1 MNNIKK
7 PIVIVGSGFGGI
19 NAALNLRKINPNF
32 SILVIDIK
40 TQFEF
45 KPLLYEV
52 FSNEIKSWE
61 VNPSFNS
68 IYSNSGI
75 TFIRNQVNLIN
86 FDKNLLILQDN
97 LKVEFEYL
105 ILSTGS
111 SPNDFSI
118 KGVKEYCSF
127 FSTNKDQSNLK
138 KNLDQ
143 TISFDTNNKIFI
155 IGAGPSGVELACK
168 VSDLYK
174 SKFEVIIVEQTSE
187 ILQNSKT
194 FNKEEAEKTIEKKNI
209 NLMKNHSVIEITD
222 EQILLS
228 NNLNQVEKFPYFEVI
243 WTAGIKP
250 NLPEFNKQIQTIN
263 SKIFNKEE
271 AEKTIEK
278 KNINLMKN
286 YSVAEIN
293 DEQILLSNNLNQVES
308 FRYFNV
314 IWTAGIRPNL
324 PEFNQQIQTIN
335 NKILI
340 NNNLQLQDHPNIF
353 ALGDISQIKNNNN
366 YPVTAQVAMQQGQH
380 VATNLKLLINNQKLL
395 PFKFND
401 NGEMMS
407 LGIGEASISGL
418 GFTFSGK
425 LAYDLRRI
433 IYASKMPK
441 IGKGLKSTTSWFL
454 EKKSIF
460 KGIL

>member
-7 PIVIVGSGFGGI
+7 PIVIVGSGFGGV
-19 NAALNLRKINPNF
+19 NAALHLKKNNPDL
-32 SILVIDIK
+32 SILVIDSK

-52 FSNEIKSWE
+52 FSDEIKSWE
-61 VNPSFNS
+61 VNPSFDS

-75 TFIRNQVNLIN
+75 TFIRNHVKFIDL
-86 FDKNLLILQDN
+86 DKNCLTLQDD
-97 LKVEFEYL
+97 LEVQFKYL
-105 ILSTGS
+105 VLSTGS

-118 KGVKEYCSF
+118 KGVRKYCSF
-127 FSTNKDQSNLK
+127 FNTNKDQLNLK
-138 KNLDQ
+138 KRLDKN
-143 TISFDTNNKIFI
+143 ISVGKSNKIFI
-155 IGAGPSGVELACK
+155 IGAGPSGVELSCK

-174 SKFEVIIVEQTSE
+174 SKFEIYIIEKTSE
-187 ILQNSKT
+187 ILN
-194 FNKEEAEKTIEKKNI
+194 
-209 NLMKNHSVIEITD
+209 
-222 EQILLS
+222 
-228 NNLNQVEKFPYFEVI
+228 
-243 WTAGIKP
+243 
-250 NLPEFNKQIQTIN
+250 N

-286 YSVAEIN
+286 YSVVEIN
-293 DEQILLSNNLNQVES
+293 DEQILLSNNLNQVEK
-308 FRYFNV
+308 FPYFDV
-314 IWTAGIRPNL
+314 IWTAGIKPNL
-324 PEFNQQIQTIN
+324 PEFNQQIQKIN

-340 NNNLQLQDHPNIF
+340 NNNLQIQNYPNIF
-353 ALGDISQIKNNNN
+353 VLGDISQVNSNNS
-366 YPVTAQVAMQQGQH
+366 YPVTAQVAMQQGEH
-380 VATNLKLLINNQKLL
+380 VALNLKLLINNEKLL

-418 GFTFSGK
+418 GLTFSGK

-433 IYASKMPK
+433 IYAAKMPK
-441 IGKGLKSTTSWFL
+441 LGKSLKSTTSWFL

>member
-7 PIVIVGSGFGGI
+7 PIVIVGSGFGGV
-19 NAALNLRKINPNF
+19 NAALHLRKNNPDC
-32 SILVIDIK
+32 SILVIDSK

-52 FSNEIKSWE
+52 LSDEIKSWE
-61 VNPSFNS
+61 VNPSFDS

-75 TFIRNQVNLIN
+75 TFIRNHVKLID
-86 FDKNLLILQDN
+86 FDKHFLTLQDD
-97 LKVEFEYL
+97 LKVQFEYL
-105 ILSTGS
+105 VLSTGS

-118 KGVKEYCSF
+118 KGVREYCSF
-127 FSTNKDQSNLK
+127 FNTNKDQLNLK
-138 KNLDQ
+138 KRLDK
-143 TISFDTNNKIFI
+143 TISVGKSNKIFI
-155 IGAGPSGVELACK
+155 IGAGPSGVELSCK

-174 SKFEVIIVEQTSE
+174 SKFEVNIVEKTSE
-187 ILQNSKT
+187 ILNNSKI
-194 FNKEEAEKTIEKKNI
+194 FNREEAEKTIAKKHI
-209 NLMKNHSVIEITD
+209 NLMKNYSVVEIND
-222 EQILLS
+222 EEILLS
-228 NNLNQVEKFPYFEVI
+228 NNLNQIEKFSYFDVI

-250 NLPEFNKQIQTIN
+250 NLPEFN
-263 SKIFNKEE
+263 
-271 AEKTIEK
+271 
-278 KNINLMKN
+278 
-286 YSVAEIN
+286 
-293 DEQILLSNNLNQVES
+293 
-308 FRYFNV
+308 
-314 IWTAGIRPNL
+314 
-324 PEFNQQIQTIN
+324 QQIQQIN

-340 NNNLQLQDHPNIF
+340 NKNLQLHDYPNIF
-353 ALGDISQIKNNNN
+353 VIGDISQIEATNN
-366 YPVTAQVAMQQGQH
+366 YPVTAQVAMQQGEH
-380 VATNLKLLINNQKLL
+380 VALNLKLLINNEKLL

-418 GFTFSGK
+418 GLTFSGK

-441 IGKGLKSTTSWFL
+441 IEKSLKSTTSWFL

>member
-7 PIVIVGSGFGGI
+7 PIVIVGSGFGGV
-19 NAALNLRKINPNF
+19 NAALHLRKNNPDF
-32 SILVIDIK
+32 SILVIDSK

-52 FSNEIKSWE
+52 FSDEIKSWE
-61 VNPSFNS
+61 VNPSFDS

-75 TFIRNQVNLIN
+75 TFIRNHVKLID
-86 FDKNLLILQDN
+86 FDKNFLTLQDD
-97 LKVEFEYL
+97 LKVQFEYL
-105 ILSTGS
+105 VLSTGS

-118 KGVKEYCSF
+118 KGVREYCSF
-127 FSTNKDQSNLK
+127 FNTNKDQLNLK
-138 KNLDQ
+138 KRLDK
-143 TISFDTNNKIFI
+143 TISVGKSNKIFI
-155 IGAGPSGVELACK
+155 IGAGPSGVELSCK

-174 SKFEVIIVEQTSE
+174 SKFEVNIVEKTSE
-187 ILQNSKT
+187 ILNNSKI
-194 FNKEEAEKTIEKKNI
+194 FNREEAEKTIAKKNI
-209 NLMKNHSVIEITD
+209 NLMKNYSVVEIND

-228 NNLNQVEKFPYFEVI
+228 NNLNQIEKFSYFDVI

-250 NLPEFNKQIQTIN
+250 NLPEFN
-263 SKIFNKEE
+263 
-271 AEKTIEK
+271 
-278 KNINLMKN
+278 
-286 YSVAEIN
+286 
-293 DEQILLSNNLNQVES
+293 
-308 FRYFNV
+308 
-314 IWTAGIRPNL
+314 
-324 PEFNQQIQTIN
+324 QQIQKIN

-340 NNNLQLQDHPNIF
+340 NNNLQLNDYPNIF
-353 ALGDISQIKNNNN
+353 VLGDISQVESNNS
-366 YPVTAQVAMQQGQH
+366 YPVTAQVAMQQGEH
-380 VATNLKLLINNQKLL
+380 VALNLKLLINNEKLL

-418 GFTFSGK
+418 GLTFSGK

-441 IGKGLKSTTSWFL
+441 IGKSLKSTTSWFL

>member
-7 PIVIVGSGFGGI
+7 PIVIVGSGFGGV
-19 NAALNLRKINPNF
+19 NAALHLRKNNPDF
-32 SILVIDIK
+32 SILVIDSK

-52 FSNEIKSWE
+52 FSDEIKSWE
-61 VNPSFNS
+61 VNPSFDS

-75 TFIRNQVNLIN
+75 TFIRNHVKLID
-86 FDKNLLILQDN
+86 FDKNFLTLQDD
-97 LKVEFEYL
+97 LKVQFEYL
-105 ILSTGS
+105 VLSTGS

-118 KGVKEYCSF
+118 KGVREYCSF
-127 FSTNKDQSNLK
+127 FNTNKDQLNLK
-138 KNLDQ
+138 KRLDK
-143 TISFDTNNKIFI
+143 TISVGKSNKIFI
-155 IGAGPSGVELACK
+155 IGAGPSGVELSCK

-174 SKFEVIIVEQTSE
+174 SKFEVNIVEKTSE
-187 ILQNSKT
+187 ILNNSKI
-194 FNKEEAEKTIEKKNI
+194 FNREEAEKTIAKKNI
-209 NLMKNHSVIEITD
+209 NLMKNYSVVEIND
-222 EQILLS
+222 QQILLS
-228 NNLNQVEKFPYFEVI
+228 NNLNQVEKFPYFDVI

-250 NLPEFNKQIQTIN
+250 NLPEFN
-263 SKIFNKEE
+263 
-271 AEKTIEK
+271 
-278 KNINLMKN
+278 
-286 YSVAEIN
+286 
-293 DEQILLSNNLNQVES
+293 
-308 FRYFNV
+308 
-314 IWTAGIRPNL
+314 
-324 PEFNQQIQTIN
+324 QQIQQIN

-340 NNNLQLQDHPNIF
+340 NNNLQLHDYPNIF
-353 ALGDISQIKNNNN
+353 VIGDISQIETTNS
-366 YPVTAQVAMQQGQH
+366 YPVTAQVAMQQGEH
-380 VATNLKLLINNQKLL
+380 VALNLKLLINNEKLL

-418 GFTFSGK
+418 GLTFSGK

-441 IGKGLKSTTSWFL
+441 IGKSLKSTTSWFL

>member
-19 NAALNLRKINPNF
+19 NAAFHLRKNNPDV
-32 SILVIDIK
+32 SILVIDSK

-52 FSNEIKSWE
+52 FSDEIKSWE
-61 VNPSFNS
+61 VNPSFDS

-75 TFIRNQVNLIN
+75 TFIRNHVNFID
-86 FDKNLLILQDN
+86 FEKNLLILKDDV
-97 LKVEFEYL
+97 KVQFEYL
-105 ILSTGS
+105 VLSTGS

-127 FSTNKDQSNLK
+127 FNTNKDQINLK
-138 KNLDQ
+138 KLLDK
-143 TISFDTNNKIFI
+143 TISVDANNKIFI

-174 SKFEVIIVEQTSE
+174 SKFEVNIIEKSSE
-187 ILQNSKT
+187 ILNNSKI
-194 FNKEEAEKTIEKKNI
+194 FNKEEAEKAIEKKNI
-209 NLMKNHSVIEITD
+209 NLMINYSVIEIND
-222 EQILLS
+222 EEILLC
-228 NNLNQVEKFPYFEVI
+228 NNSNQVEKLPYHEVI

-263 SKIFNKEE
+263 
-271 AEKTIEK
+271 
-278 KNINLMKN
+278 
-286 YSVAEIN
+286 
-293 DEQILLSNNLNQVES
+293 
-308 FRYFNV
+308 
-314 IWTAGIRPNL
+314 
-324 PEFNQQIQTIN
+324 

-340 NNNLQLQDHPNIF
+340 NNYLQLKDFPKVF
-353 ALGDISQIKNNNN
+353 AIGDISEIGSSNSS
-366 YPVTAQVAMQQGQH
+366 PVTAQVAMQQGEH
-380 VATNLKLLINNQKLL
+380 VALNLKLLINNEKLL

-401 NGEMMS
+401 KGEMMS
-407 LGIGEASISGL
+407 LGIGEASISGIGL
-418 GFTFSGK
+418 TFSGK
-425 LAYDLRRI
+425 LAFDLRRI

-441 IGKGLKSTTSWFL
+441 IGRSLKSTAAWFL
-454 EKKSIF
+454 DKKSIF